1 MCLRKNR
8 NDGYLFFYD
17 CILRCVVAKMR
28 WKHLVRRNQ
37 PIDSL
42 ITVSDEAFALLVLEN
57 GWEKWTEQY
66 KDKTTDKKA
75 RKERKS
81 LYTNDVREGN
91 SSFDGWKPEGLDRFN
106 MLVYKVIK
114 DRKSE
119 DGIAF
124 DKKYNNYLLQASTAA
139 TTKKKRPAEV
149 NPEVIKRN
157 KIELYNPNKE
167 SCDQFEQRMEQQ
179 LRDLQS
185 EPYNFGQVGQIG
197 ADANGI
203 GDSPDKTF
211 SAMLHANANSRVGN
225 DIHETEEV

>member
-1 MCLRKNR
+1 M
-8 NDGYLFFYD
+8 
-17 CILRCVVAKMR
+17 
-28 WKHLVRRNQ
+28 RRNQ

-57 GWEKWTEQY
+57 GWEKWTKQY
-66 KDKTTDKKA
+66 KDKTIDKKA
-75 RKERKS
+75 KKEIKA

-91 SSFDGWKPEGLDRFN
+91 SSFDGWKPEGLNRFN

-119 DGIAF
+119 EGKAF

-149 NPEVIKRN
+149 NPEVMKRN
-157 KIELYNPNKE
+157 KIELYNPNVE
-167 SCDQFEQRMEQQ
+167 SYDEFELRMEQQ
-179 LRDLQS
+179 LKDLEA

-203 GDSPDKTF
+203 NDSPDTTF
-211 SAMLHANANSRVGN
+211 STMLLADANLRVGN